1 MILARTE
8 LAAIDALRA
17 SGEEPERILEF
28 IDSIVTK
35 GIDTGRFDMCHVET
49 DPEAA
54 LRLAEALLGTNRYP
68 AFARAMRI
76 LETVT
81 PYVED
86 RSDGMLLFTLSTMRA
101 CSAADPLMQ
110 RAAPSPGSEKTK
122 GTSAFFI
129 CSAFFAQARDA
140 LTRPANGFCAPM
152 SRVPMIPS
160 SFTPSSSWRH
170 ASRLSASFSP
180 ARSGRTETLTI
191 RRLELRSAPFAW
203 PASSSIPTGTQT
215 P

>member
-68 AFARAMRI
+68 AFARAMSACASVGESCSRCGSS
-76 LETVT
+76 V
-81 PYVED
+81 
-86 RSDGMLLFTLSTMRA
+86 SSTLI
-101 CSAADPLMQ
+101 
-110 RAAPSPGSEKTK
+110 
-122 GTSAFFI
+122 FF
-129 CSAFFAQARDA
+129 SLA
-140 LTRPANGFCAPM
+140 
-152 SRVPMIPS
+152 
-160 SFTPSSSWRH
+160 
-170 ASRLSASFSP
+170 
-180 ARSGRTETLTI
+180 
-191 RRLELRSAPFAW
+191 
-203 PASSSIPTGTQT
+203 
-215 P
+215 

>member
-68 AFARAMRI
+68 AFARD
-76 LETVT
+76 EN
-81 PYVED
+81 
-86 RSDGMLLFTLSTMRA
+86 S
-101 CSAADPLMQ
+101 
-110 RAAPSPGSEKTK
+110 
-122 GTSAFFI
+122 
-129 CSAFFAQARDA
+129 
-140 LTRPANGFCAPM
+140 
-152 SRVPMIPS
+152 
-160 SFTPSSSWRH
+160 
-170 ASRLSASFSP
+170 
-180 ARSGRTETLTI
+180 
-191 RRLELRSAPFAW
+191 
-203 PASSSIPTGTQT
+203 
-215 P
+215 

>member
-8 LAAIDALRA
+8 LATIDALRA
-17 SGEEPERILEF
+17 SGEEPERILEL
-28 IDSIVTK
+28 IESIVNK

-68 AFARAMRI
+68 AFAR
-76 LETVT
+76 
-81 PYVED
+81 
-86 RSDGMLLFTLSTMRA
+86 
-101 CSAADPLMQ
+101 
-110 RAAPSPGSEKTK
+110 
-122 GTSAFFI
+122 
-129 CSAFFAQARDA
+129 
-140 LTRPANGFCAPM
+140 
-152 SRVPMIPS
+152 
-160 SFTPSSSWRH
+160 SSSWRH

-180 ARSGRTETLTI
+180 ARSGRTETLTT
-191 RRLELRSAPFAW
+191 RRRELRSAPFAW

>member
-1 MILARTE
+1 MMILARTE
-8 LAAIDALRA
+8 LATIDALRA
-17 SGEEPERILEF
+17 SGEEPERILEL
-28 IDSIVTK
+28 IESIVNK

-54 LRLAEALLGTNRYP
+54 LRLSE
-68 AFARAMRI
+68 
-76 LETVT
+76 
-81 PYVED
+81 
-86 RSDGMLLFTLSTMRA
+86 
-101 CSAADPLMQ
+101 
-110 RAAPSPGSEKTK
+110 EKTK